1 MIRDASRSIVPL
13 EPEPQGG
20 GLAPVHAKGDW
31 PAYALE
37 GFSFFLSGQAGTAEG
52 FWRNGV
58 GCGYRHAPGTPC
70 PPVRLAAPGEI
81 AGDPG
86 IRSRSA
92 RKGALKLAVYKRE
105 AAATREA
112 TKARQRSR
120 TGA

>member
-13 EPEPQGG
+13 EPEPQGS
-20 GLAPVHAKGDW
+20 LAPVHYRAEWMGD
-31 PAYALE
+31 L
-37 GFSFFLSGQAGTAEG
+37 TARPVD
-52 FWRNGV
+52 FWV
-58 GCGYRHAPGTPC
+58 SPKGCGFRHPPGTPC

-112 TKARQRSR
+112 TKARRRSR
-120 TGA
+120 TEG